1 MNARSGDAILVVD
14 DERSLADTM
23 AEILERA
30 GYRIYTAYG
39 AAEALERLQ
48 ELRPALLI
56 TDVMM
61 PGMDGVELARKA
73 SRLCPGIRIFL
84 ISGHAGA
91 AEIAG
96 SVHEPR
102 LDLLPKPIPPEEL
115 LLRVGSVLGAPR
127 TLRPKTL

>member
-14 DERSLADTM
+14 DERSVADTM
-23 AEILERA
+23 TEILDRA
-30 GYRIYTAYG
+30 GYRSYKAYG
-39 AAEALERLQ
+39 ASEALDRLH

-73 SRLCPGIRIFL
+73 ARLYPGIRIFL
-84 ISGHAGA
+84 ISGHAGM
-91 AEIAG
+91 EIEG
-96 SVHEPR
+96 SVQEPR
-102 LDLLPKPIPPEEL
+102 FDLLPKPIPPEEL
-115 LLRVGSVLGAPR
+115 LQLVGSVLGTPR